1 MNRRIIANI
10 HQALI
15 LDQALFKVL
24 YTYYLILF
32 SLQFWERDT
41 NRVLWNLINKVEKL
55 PSDGNAVLTFIL
67 IFHLKWPFGN
77 RILSGLV
84 NYPSILSDSFIHS
97 KMLPANIYTSSILSY
112 GSVFS
117 NEALWLMKHNLCS
130 WDAYFLVEGELKFI
144 YMSPTLPCPGEKW
157 VKEIEWGFPSG
168 SVIESTYQCKRHGF
182 DLCLG
187 KPHVPWSN
195 HVCAHYYWILG
206 TLEFIL

>member
-1 MNRRIIANI
+1 MKRRIIANI

-67 IFHLKWPFGN
+67 ICHLKWPFGN
-77 RILSGLV
+77 RILSGVV
-84 NYPSILSDSFIHS
+84 NYPPICSDSFIHS

-117 NEALWLMKHNLCS
+117 NEALWLMKHSLCS

-144 YMSPTLPCPGEKW
+144 YMSPTLPAL
-157 VKEIEWGFPSG
+157 VKSG
-168 SVIESTYQCKRHGF
+168 WKKLNGASPVAQ
-182 DLCLG
+182 
-187 KPHVPWSN
+187 W
-195 HVCAHYYWILG
+195 
-206 TLEFIL
+206 